1 VTSGIRLG
9 TPAVTT
15 RGMKPEHMDALGDLI
30 ASALKDREK
39 ESVLSEVR
47 DKVRGLLAGFP
58 LYPELD

>member
-1 VTSGIRLG
+1 MDTLG
-9 TPAVTT
+9 
-15 RGMKPEHMDALGDLI
+15 GLI